1 MESKQINRRGFLKL
15 MAASGAALALSSC
28 NKKISEKIVEATETP
43 VLATEIPPF
52 IPHYE
57 RVNKKGLELPED
69 VISPEDLWTSYH
81 TRIWQAGDDRIYLR
95 PGIKEMK
102 IFQDL
107 REGKIDLLDIVVLE
121 SENRL
126 TEEQKKYLG
135 KGFQKIFDQEIEEKS
150 NFFSGKI
157 ISFFDYESRSNRVV
171 IVTRQYGEDECE
183 MATVS
188 YPDPVNE
195 RVATWPTI
203 MMTLRHELQ
212 HWESPNSGPGVE
224 EFTGFDSYEKM
235 KNAHDL
241 YQKGDDSGYFVV
253 WETENNVVVA

>member
-1 MESKQINRRGFLKL
+1 
-15 MAASGAALALSSC
+15 MAAGGAALMLSSC
-28 NKKISEKIVEATETP
+28 GGKKILQQVAEATETP
-43 VLATEIPPF
+43 ALATETPPF

-57 RVNKKGLELPED
+57 RVNEKGLDLPGD
-69 VISPEDLWTSYH
+69 VISPENLWESYH
-81 TRIWQAGDDRIYLR
+81 TRIWQTGDDRIYLR
-95 PGIKEMK
+95 PGIEEMK

-107 REGKIDLLDIVVLE
+107 REGKIDLLDIAVLE

-135 KGFQKIFDQEIEEKS
+135 KGFQKIFDQENEEKS

-157 ISFFDYESRSNRVV
+157 ISFFDYESSMKRVV
-171 IVTRQYGEDECE
+171 IVTRQYSEDECE

-188 YPDPVNE
+188 YPDSVDE
-195 RVATWPTI
+195 GVARWPTI
-203 MMTLRHELQ
+203 MMTLRHEMQ
-212 HWESPNSGPGVE
+212 HWESPKSGPGVE

-253 WETENNVVVA
+253 WETKNNVIVA